1 MITSTSSAYP
11 ASDKHLAVAPFGGGV
26 ADKLPVANVAA
37 YHLSKYD
44 GILILDWK
52 AFTLFLTCRCHQH
65 HQRLGV
71 MISQLSSLEA
81 IPHLPHS
88 ANHEVCVQ
96 HKAEVICTWSE
107 AGMDKR
113 MPRLQG
119 FPKIFR
125 RV

>member
-1 MITSTSSAYP
+1 MVTSTSSAYP

-26 ADKLPVANVAA
+26 ADKLPVTNVAA

-81 IPHLPHS
+81 ISHLPHS

-113 MPRLQG
+113 IPRLQG